1 MTKKNIVA
9 FLLTGSML
17 LCLTA
22 CRTSK
27 DADTIGS
34 MPSPTTAATPTEA
47 PASTVAPTETP
58 TKTPEPTATAA
69 PIETTGQDNSN
80 ETTLKD
86 SVDYSKEIT
95 DWMYLPESED
105 SIIQLL
111 KKIDS
116 CRYGS
121 AGASLDQISA
131 AIALLSLTEQE
142 SVTDSLRTYLD
153 GMDATQLDYFS
164 FQWQM
169 NTVKAHAL
177 LGTPSDYTG
186 LLEDSGNGTV
196 ILENFDAAKLEELN
210 QMVLTELNNRG
221 ITDEWKHHTDL
232 EPFFQWAMQVGTPE
246 TKDSVISPLP
256 VTIDMNDLTNC
267 TLAVSFKKG
276 DAYVDDTGAMQLKVT
291 VYTYDLYDMIDIAL
305 LKEGD
310 TLVLRGQEVPVTS
323 LTRTDQGSVEINGGL
338 DNGGYELSTD
348 NNTVFY
354 ETGYSDVKS
363 YYALGEAT
371 LRVSGDFI
379 FTDASDL
386 DKEEVIYYP
395 GDFLTDDAGIDYY
408 FSPHNTSIVIK
419 DGQVISMQR
428 VYTP

>member
-9 FLLTGSML
+9 FLLTGSLL

-22 CRTSK
+22 CGTSK
-27 DADTIGS
+27 DADTIGA
-34 MPSPTTAATPTEA
+34 MPTPTTAATPTEA
-47 PASTVAPTETP
+47 PAATVAPTETP

-69 PIETTGQDNSN
+69 SIETPGQDNSN

-95 DWMYLPESED
+95 GWMYLPESED

-142 SVTDSLRTYLD
+142 SVTDNLRTYLD
-153 GMDATQLDYFS
+153 GMDATQQDYFS

-169 NTVKAHAL
+169 NMVKAHAL
-177 LGTPSDYTG
+177 LGAPSDYTG
-186 LLEDSGNGTV
+186 LLEDSGNGNV
-196 ILENFDAAKLEELN
+196 MLENFDAANLEELN
-210 QMVLTELNNRG
+210 QMILTELNNRG

-232 EPFFQWAMQVGTPE
+232 EPFFLWEMQVGTPE
-246 TKDSVISPLP
+246 TADSVISPLP

-267 TLAVSFKKG
+267 TLAVSFEKG

-291 VYTYDLYDMIDIAL
+291 VYTYDLYDMIDIAML
-305 LKEGD
+305 AEGD
-310 TLVLRGQEVPVTS
+310 TIVLRGQEVPVTS
-323 LTRTDQGSVEINGGL
+323 LTRTEHGSVEINGGL
-338 DNGGYELSTD
+338 DNGGYELRTD
-348 NNTVFY
+348 NDTVFY

-371 LRVSGDFI
+371 IRVSTDFI

-386 DKEEVIYYP
+386 NKEEVIYYP
-395 GDFLTDDAGIDYY
+395 GDFLTDIAGIDYY
-408 FSPHNTSIVIK
+408 FTPHNTRIVTK
-419 DGQVISMQR
+419 NGQVISMQR